1 MNPRVRRGLLVVVS
15 LFLLWVTWTG
25 VTQGIRQLPESRTP
39 GQTAQSISQIGF
51 GLFALLSFV
60 TTFWSRR
67 WNTLMLC
74 GWIVSVTLA
83 GGLASIVWGGTSLAA
98 GLVAG
103 LVTLVVALAVAWL
116 LRVGAG
122 PRALPR

>member
-1 MNPRVRRGLLVVVS
+1 VVS
-15 LFLLWVTWTG
+15 LFLLWITWTG
-25 VTQGIRQLPESRTP
+25 VTQGIHQLPESRTP
-39 GQTAQSISQIGF
+39 GQVTQSISQVGF
-51 GLFALLSFV
+51 GLFALLSLV

-74 GWIVSVTLA
+74 GWIVSSTLA
-83 GGLASIVWGGTSLAA
+83 GGLASIVWGGTSLAV

-103 LVTLVVALAVAWL
+103 LATLVVALAVAWL

-122 PRALPR
+122 PGALPR